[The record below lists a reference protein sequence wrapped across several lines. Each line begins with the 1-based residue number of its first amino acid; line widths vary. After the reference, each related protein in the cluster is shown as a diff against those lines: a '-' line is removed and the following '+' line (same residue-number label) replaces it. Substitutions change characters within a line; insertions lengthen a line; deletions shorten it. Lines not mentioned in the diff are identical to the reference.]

1 MDFLYALVKSTRT
14 QACSPVSVNAVYI
27 HNNRSTL
34 TSAHGIGYLIFME
47 VLRLGNETLRSKAV
61 PVEEVTDEIRALAAE
76 MFETM
81 EKSDGVGLAAPQIG
95 LSIRM
100 FVLKADDGIKR
111 VFINP
116 QIIETSQELCSY
128 EEGCLSIPKYYE
140 DVVRPERITVQAKN
154 ENGRRFTLEADG
166 FLARVIQHEYDHLEG
181 VLFIDRIDPA
191 KKAKIEEKFL
201 KKALK
206 EA

>member
-1 MDFLYALVKSTRT
+1 MKDAPGGAKR
-14 QACSPVSVNAVYI
+14 Q
-27 HNNRSTL
+27 TL
-34 TSAHGIGYLIFME
+34 TRGLLIGYFNGME
-47 VLRLGNETLRSKAV
+47 VLRLGNETLREKAV
-61 PVEEVTDEIRALAAE
+61 PVGEITDEIRALATE
-76 MFETM
+76 MFATM
-81 EKSDGVGLAAPQIG
+81 EKADGVGLAAPQIG
-95 LSIRM
+95 KSIRM
-100 FVLKADDGIKR
+100 FVLKADDGVKR

-116 QIIETSQELCSY
+116 QIIETSQETCSY

-140 DVVRPERITVQAKN
+140 DVIRPERITVQARN

-201 KKALK
+201 KKAQKDAL
-206 EA
+206 